1 MNMSAREQ
9 IMQYWWLIALSIS
22 TSVIAQTVIKM
33 GISQPDNEIGASGL
47 LSLVVTIFQSP
58 MILVGLGLY
67 GIGALSWIAV
77 LGRLDLSYAYPFLA
91 LNFVL
96 ITLVSRLVL
105 GETVPTLRWL
115 GLGFICVGIVI
126 VAQSVQ

>member
-1 MNMSAREQ
+1 MH
-9 IMQYWWLIALSIS
+9 YWWLIALSIS
-22 TSVIAQTVIKM
+22 TSVIAQTVIKI
-33 GISQPDNEIGASGL
+33 GISQPDGTVGTSGL

-58 MILVGLGLY
+58 MILIGLGLY

-77 LGRLDLSYAYPFLA
+77 LGRMDLSYAYPFLA

-126 VAQSVQ
+126 VAQSVRQ